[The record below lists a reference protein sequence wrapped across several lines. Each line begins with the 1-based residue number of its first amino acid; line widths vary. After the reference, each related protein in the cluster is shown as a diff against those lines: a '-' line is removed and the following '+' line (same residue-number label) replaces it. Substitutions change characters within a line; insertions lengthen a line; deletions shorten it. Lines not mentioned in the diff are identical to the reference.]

1 MKARR
6 LMIQDFDSTL
16 DDGDFFYAGT
26 KTVRCKGCF
35 ECWLKMPGKCCMADR
50 SEMIGSRIAVTERV
64 IIISKRIYGGFAAPV
79 KRVLDRSIPGVLPFF
94 RWIHGRM
101 HHVPRYESQ
110 PNMEIYFYGTENMT
124 EKEIQLAEK
133 AAKAMAINFNAR
145 SVKVKFF
152 NTLQELKEHFR

>member
-16 DDGDFFYAGT
+16 DDGDFFYAGP

-35 ECWLKMPGKCCMADR
+35 ECWLKMPGKCCMADH

-64 IIISKRIYGGFAAPV
+64 IIISKSIYGGFAAPV

-94 RWIHGRM
+94 GGYMGVCIMCRAM
-101 HHVPRYESQ
+101 KASQ
-110 PNMEIYFYGTENMT
+110 TWRFIFTEQ
-124 EKEIQLAEK
+124 KI
-133 AAKAMAINFNAR
+133 
-145 SVKVKFF
+145 
-152 NTLQELKEHFR
+152 